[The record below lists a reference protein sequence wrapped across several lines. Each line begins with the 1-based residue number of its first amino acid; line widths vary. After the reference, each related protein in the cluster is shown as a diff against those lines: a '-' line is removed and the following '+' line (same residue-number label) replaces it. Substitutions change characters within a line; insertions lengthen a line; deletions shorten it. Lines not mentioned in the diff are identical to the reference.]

1 MDRKMKGLSAQFA
14 QNNVFRELSDQDR
27 QSLAKAGV
35 KRSFAPGQYLCHQG
49 ELWPKVVFVVSGRLR
64 WTMLAVSGK
73 EHILFTVE
81 HGQAFWG
88 HSLFDDQ
95 PMPASLM
102 AALATQ
108 VYLWP
113 REVILP
119 ILFRNPKALWEL
131 TKMQVDTMRKA
142 REIIYGLAFKPV
154 AGRLAKFLLDRSS
167 ENEPIQRDLTLSE
180 IAAMLAS
187 SQEVVCRLLY
197 QFQEDGLL
205 EVSRASITL
214 HNRKALETLIESE

>member
-1 MDRKMKGLSAQFA
+1 MKDLSAQLA
-14 QNNVFRELSDQDR
+14 QNNVFREVSYQDR
-27 QSLAKAGV
+27 QALAMAGV
-35 KRSFAPGQYLCHQG
+35 KRRYNPGQFLCHQG
-49 ELWPKVVFVVSGRLR
+49 DLWPKVVFVVSGRLR
-64 WTMLAVSGK
+64 WVMLAVSGK

-102 AALATQ
+102 AELDSQ

-119 ILFRNPKALWEL
+119 ILFRNPRALWEL

-154 AGRLAKFLLDRSS
+154 AGRLAKFLLDRSR
-167 ENEPIQRDLTLSE
+167 ENELIQRDLTLSE
-180 IAAMLAS
+180 IAAMVAS

-197 QFQEDGLL
+197 QFQEDGIL

-214 HNRKALETLIESE
+214 QDRKALELLIESE